1 MRVTNSMLARH
12 FLRNLDNNLKEMDK
26 IQMQMATGRKFFRPS
41 DDPVGSARSLQ
52 IRRSISRIQQYQ
64 RNAQDANAWLTET
77 ETVLMQIKDIIQNAS
92 EKTIQGANGTLSD
105 SDRQAVATAIRG
117 LQEQLVLAGNSSFA
131 GRYIF
136 GGSNTQTPPFSV
148 EGGILYYRGKEL
160 NSLDPT
166 VLAELDALSKERV
179 VYDLGAGLQQ
189 DAGTGAPVIKG
200 VDVAFPGCNLIGYG
214 QDSDGLPNSLY
225 AILEDIAVIFETGND
240 PSTQIQPYIGK
251 LQEKLEGVL
260 TQLTDIGER
269 TKFLDF
275 MDGRLEDAY
284 LNYVTRQ
291 SEIEDVDQARAII
304 DFSMREA
311 VYRSALAVGA
321 RVIQPSLVDFLR

>member
-1 MRVTNSMLARH
+1 MRVTNSMLTRH
-12 FLRNLDNNLKEMDK
+12 FLRNLDNNLKQLDH

-52 IRRSISRIQQYQ
+52 IRRSIARIEQYQ
-64 RNAQDANAWLTET
+64 RNAQDANAWLRET
-77 ETVLMQIKDIIQNAS
+77 ETVLMQVKDIIQNAS
-92 EKTIQGANGTLSD
+92 ELTIQGANGALSD
-105 SDRQAVATAIRG
+105 NDRKAVAVAIRG

-148 EGGILYYRGKEL
+148 ENGVLYYNGREL
-160 NSLDPT
+160 NT
-166 VLAELDALSKERV
+166 VDTAVLEELDALSKERV
-179 VYDLGAGLQQ
+179 IYDLGAGLQQ
-189 DAGTGAPVIKG
+189 DADTGVTKG
-200 VDVAFPGCNLIGYG
+200 INVAFPGSNLMGYG
-214 QDSDGLPNSLY
+214 QDPDGLPNSLY
-225 AILEDIAVIFETGND
+225 SILEDIAVIYETSND
-240 PSTQIQPYIGK
+240 ASDQIQPYIGK

-275 MDGRLEDAY
+275 MEGRLEDAY

-304 DFSMREA
+304 DFSMKEA
-311 VYRSALAVGA
+311 VYRSALAIGA
-321 RVIQPSLVDFLR
+321 RIIQPTLVDFLR

>member
-1 MRVTNSMLARH
+1 MRVTNSMMARH
-12 FLRNLDNNLKEMDK
+12 FLRNLDNNLKQMDH

-64 RNAQDANAWLTET
+64 RNAQDANAWLRET

-92 EKTIQGANGTLSD
+92 ELAIQGANGPLSD
-105 SDRQAVATAIRG
+105 SDREAVAVAIRG
-117 LQEQLVLAGNSSFA
+117 LQDQLVLAGNTSFA

-136 GGSNTQTPPFSV
+136 GGSNTETPPFSV
-148 EGGILYYRGKEL
+148 DAGVLYYNGKEL
-160 NSLDPT
+160 NTLDAG
-166 VLAELDALSKERV
+166 VLGELDDLAKERMI
-179 VYDLGAGLQQ
+179 YDLGSGLQL
-189 DAGTGAPVIKG
+189 DAGTGMPVIKG
-200 VDVAFPGCNLIGYG
+200 VNVAFPGCNVTGYG
-214 QDSDGLPNSLY
+214 QDPDGLPNSLY
-225 AILEDIAVIFETGND
+225 SILEDIAVIFETGND
-240 PSTQIQPYIGK
+240 ASSQIQPYIGK

-275 MDGRLEDAY
+275 MEGRLEDAH

-304 DFSMREA
+304 DFSMKEA
-311 VYRSALAVGA
+311 VYRSALAIGA
-321 RVIQPSLVDFLR
+321 RIIQPSLVDFLR